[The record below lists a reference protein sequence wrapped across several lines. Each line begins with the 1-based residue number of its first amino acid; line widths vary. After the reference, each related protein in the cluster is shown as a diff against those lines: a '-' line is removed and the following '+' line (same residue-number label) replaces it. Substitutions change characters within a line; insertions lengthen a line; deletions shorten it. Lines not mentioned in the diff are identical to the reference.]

1 MLLKK
6 TNKISLGLTA
16 KKERNKTDVRARKSR
31 CPWLMGMLFLN
42 RGGTY
47 LFINGYIPENP
58 IMMLVVLFCL
68 LLVGTSIG
76 IVIERIIKFL
86 KSKSNGLSLE

>member
-6 TNKISLGLTA
+6 TNKIFLGLTP
-16 KKERNKTDVRARKSR
+16 KKERNKTDVRAGKSR
-31 CPWLMGMLFLN
+31 WPWLMGMLFLN
-42 RGGTY
+42 GGGTY
-47 LFINGYIPENP
+47 LFINGYIPENT

-76 IVIERIIKFL
+76 IVIERVIKFL

>member
-1 MLLKK
+1 
-6 TNKISLGLTA
+6 
-16 KKERNKTDVRARKSR
+16 
-31 CPWLMGMLFLN
+31 MGMLFLN
-42 RGGTY
+42 GGGTY
-47 LFINGYIPENP
+47 LFINGYIPENT

>member
-1 MLLKK
+1 MLLKI
-6 TNKISLGLTA
+6 TNKIFLGLTA
-16 KKERNKTDVRARKSR
+16 KKESNKTDVRAGKSR
-31 CPWLMGMLFLN
+31 WPWLMGMLFLN
-42 RGGTY
+42 GGGTY
-47 LFINGYIPENP
+47 LFINGYIPEKT

>member
-1 MLLKK
+1 
-6 TNKISLGLTA
+6 
-16 KKERNKTDVRARKSR
+16 
-31 CPWLMGMLFLN
+31 MGMLFLN
-42 RGGTY
+42 GGGTY
-47 LFINGYIPENP
+47 LFINGYIPENI

-86 KSKSNGLSLE
+86 KSKSKGLSLE

>member
-1 MLLKK
+1 
-6 TNKISLGLTA
+6 
-16 KKERNKTDVRARKSR
+16 
-31 CPWLMGMLFLN
+31 MGMLFLN
-42 RGGTY
+42 GGGTY
-47 LFINGYIPENP
+47 LFINGYIPETT

>member
-1 MLLKK
+1 
-6 TNKISLGLTA
+6 
-16 KKERNKTDVRARKSR
+16 
-31 CPWLMGMLFLN
+31 MGMLFLN
-42 RGGTY
+42 GGGTY
-47 LFINGYIPENP
+47 LFINGYIPENI

-68 LLVGTSIG
+68 LLVGASIG

>member
-6 TNKISLGLTA
+6 PIKFLGLTA
-16 KKERNKTDVRARKSR
+16 KERNKTDVRQGKSR

-42 RGGTY
+42 GGGTY
-47 LFINGYIPENP
+47 LFINGYIPENT

-86 KSKSNGLSLE
+86 NLKVTDYL

>member
-1 MLLKK
+1 
-6 TNKISLGLTA
+6 
-16 KKERNKTDVRARKSR
+16 
-31 CPWLMGMLFLN
+31 MGMLFLN
-42 RGGTY
+42 GGGTY
-47 LFINGYIPENP
+47 LFINWYIPENT

>member
-6 TNKISLGLTA
+6 TNKIFLSLTA
-16 KKERNKTDVRARKSR
+16 KKRNKTDVRAGKSR
-31 CPWLMGMLFLN
+31 WPWLMGMLFLN
-42 RGGTY
+42 GGGTY
-47 LFINGYIPENP
+47 LFINGYIPENT

>member
-1 MLLKK
+1 
-6 TNKISLGLTA
+6 
-16 KKERNKTDVRARKSR
+16 
-31 CPWLMGMLFLN
+31 MGMLFLN
-42 RGGTY
+42 GGGTY
-47 LFINGYIPENP
+47 LFINGYIPENT

-86 KSKSNGLSLE
+86 KSKSKGLSLE